1 MQLLN
6 PVIIIDM
13 SVSKKTKAK
22 MVKGAFGI
30 KFPENFRFKLID
42 KNERKEVLW
51 LIKEGVF
58 KDIKDYEETVTRML
72 LKP

>member
-1 MQLLN
+1 
-6 PVIIIDM
+6 M
-13 SVSKKTKAK
+13 SNKKTQKVK

-30 KFPENFRFKLID
+30 KLPENYRFKLKD

-58 KDIKDYEETVTRML
+58 KDIRDYEETMTRL
-72 LKP
+72 LLEP

>member
-1 MQLLN
+1 
-6 PVIIIDM
+6 M
-13 SVSKKTKAK
+13 SEKKSQKIK

-30 KFPENFRFKLID
+30 MLPANYRFKLKD

-58 KDIKDYEETVTRML
+58 KDIRDYEETMTKML
-72 LKP
+72 TTP